1 MRITARPGAKTLV
14 RGIRFLYVL
23 NDWHCKDR
31 KIFTMTLF
39 EILNFNREL
48 LERLAAMGARA
59 DDYKYI
65 ELYREYERM
74 RRDGEKV
81 TYCVAALSARYGVC
95 ERKVY
100 EIVGRFK
107 KECTLH
113 AV

>member
-1 MRITARPGAKTLV
+1 
-14 RGIRFLYVL
+14 
-23 NDWHCKDR
+23 
-31 KIFTMTLF
+31 MTLF
-39 EILNFNREL
+39 EILNFNKEL

-65 ELYREYERM
+65 ELYRVYERM

-81 TYCVAALSARYGVC
+81 TYCVAALSVRHGVC

-107 KECTLH
+107 KECTSH